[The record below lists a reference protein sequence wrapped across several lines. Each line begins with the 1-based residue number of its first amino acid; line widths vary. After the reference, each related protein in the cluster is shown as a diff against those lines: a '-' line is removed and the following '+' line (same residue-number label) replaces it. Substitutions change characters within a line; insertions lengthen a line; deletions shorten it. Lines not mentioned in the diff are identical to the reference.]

1 MSRKVMVEMKS
12 YEIPLFLFVQGITGQ
27 YRVQCGCGYKK
38 FILDNDQKTAR
49 CGQCKV
55 VLAVRVTNENV
66 PKSKGQP
73 IFMDVP
79 DIGVFRMQCFCGFD
93 EFAFTIDKSCF
104 CCADCLGVIARRELG
119 GAEADMSQA
128 TWKI

>member
-1 MSRKVMVEMKS
+1 MAYAARVGLEIGADIIKLQPTGRNEDVEWAVESAGK
-12 YEIPLFLFVQGITGQ
+12 
-27 YRVQCGCGYKK
+27 
-38 FILDNDQKTAR
+38 
-49 CGQCKV
+49 CKV
-55 VLAVRVTNENV
+55 VLAVRVTNENI
-66 PKSKGQP
+66 PTSKGQP

-104 CCADCLGVIARRELG
+104 CCADCLGIVAKRELG

-128 TWKI
+128 TWKL